1 MMNDLVNHTAHQT
14 RLDLGHR
21 DCQILIASRS
31 TSAVDSLQQVLAPLP
46 KTKIKSQVMVN
57 GHIDPLDGLER
68 MPDLLVVRLDT
79 NWEVELEALSARP
92 ATQRPPMIIV
102 SAESDPQVMRHS
114 MQAGARDFFVEP
126 FDPEEVLRSVEHL
139 SREVQD
145 NPANQDARITV
156 VMNAKGGSGASLI
169 ASNVAH
175 ALVQECD
182 ESVALVDLDL
192 QFGSL
197 SYYLDLN
204 LKHGIK
210 EALDNVDDL
219 DAIALDGYL
228 VKHDS
233 GLRVMGVEEGRMIL
247 NDEVSSERLRHL
259 IALMAR
265 AHHHVVI
272 DVPRQIDLITSTV
285 LEMADQVVIVTQQSI
300 THLRDTARLMDVLRD
315 DLEIPNEHL
324 DVVVNRYQ
332 KNAMITRTEIE
343 NALKQRSLICIPND
357 FKNVSESLNDGI
369 PLLDI
374 ARRAPISKAM
384 MDLCEV
390 VKGNRDTEENTVLG
404 RLFAKL
410 KGA

>member
-1 MMNDLVNHTAHQT
+1 MMNDLVNHTAHQA
-14 RLDLGHR
+14 RVDFGR
-21 DCQILIASRS
+21 KDCQIMVASRS
-31 TSAVDSLQQVLAPLP
+31 TAAVDSLKQILSPLP
-46 KTKIKSQVMVN
+46 KAKINTQVMVN
-57 GHIDPLDGLER
+57 GHIDPLEGQEV
-68 MPDLLVVRLDT
+68 MPDLLVFRLDS
-79 NWEVELEALSARP
+79 NWEVELEAISSRSAS
-92 ATQRPPMIIV
+92 QRPPMVIV
-102 SAESDPQVMRHS
+102 SAESDPQVMRCS

-126 FDPEEVLRSVEHL
+126 YDPEDILRSIENLRHEVL
-139 SREVQD
+139 D
-145 NPANQDARITV
+145 NPGQEDAKVTV

-169 ASNVAH
+169 ASNLAH
-175 ALVQECD
+175 VLCQEYD
-182 ESVALVDLDL
+182 EQVALVDLDL

-233 GLRVMGVEEGRMIL
+233 GLRVMGVEEGRIIL

-315 DLEIPNEHL
+315 DLEIPNEHIE
-324 DVVVNRYQ
+324 VVVNRYQ
-332 KNAMITRTEIE
+332 KNAMITITEIE
-343 NALKQRSLICIPND
+343 NALKQRSILCVPND
-357 FKNVSESLNDGI
+357 FKVVSESLNDGV
-369 PLLDI
+369 PLLNI
-374 ARRAPISKAM
+374 ARRAPITRSM
-384 MDLCEV
+384 IDLCEV
-390 VKGNRDTEENTVLG
+390 VRGNKHYGEHSVIG

>member
-1 MMNDLVNHTAHQT
+1 MNDLVNHTAHQP

-31 TSAVDSLQQVLAPLP
+31 TAAVDNLQQILAPLP
-46 KTKIKSQVMVN
+46 KTKFKTQVLVN
-57 GHIDPLDGLER
+57 GHIDPLSGLDAL
-68 MPDLLVVRLDT
+68 PDLLVFRLDS
-79 NWEVELEALSARP
+79 NWEVELEALCSRP
-92 ATQRPPMIIV
+92 ASQRPPMIIV
-102 SAESDPQVMRHS
+102 SAESDPQVMRSS
-114 MQAGARDFFVEP
+114 MQAGARDFFIEPLDVE
-126 FDPEEVLRSVEHL
+126 EILRSVERL
-139 SREVQD
+139 SREVMD
-145 NPANQDARITV
+145 NPSDQEAKITV

-175 ALVQECD
+175 ALCLEYEQR
-182 ESVALVDLDL
+182 VALVDLDL

-259 IALMAR
+259 ISLLAR
-265 AHHHVVI
+265 AHDHVVI

-285 LEMADQVVIVTQQSI
+285 LEMADQIVVVTQQSI
-300 THLRDTARLMDVLRD
+300 THLRDTSRLLDVLRD
-315 DLEIPNEHL
+315 DLEIPNDHL
-324 DVVVNRYQ
+324 EVVINRYQ
-332 KNAMITRTEIE
+332 KNSMISQTEIE
-343 NALKQRSLICIPND
+343 NALKFKSMICIPND
-357 FKNVSESLNDGI
+357 FKSVSECLNDGI
-369 PLLDI
+369 PLLSV
-374 ARRAPISKAM
+374 ARKAPVTKGVIE
-384 MDLCEV
+384 LCESV
-390 VKGNRDTEENTVLG
+390 RGNKADASHSVLG

>member
-1 MMNDLVNHTAHQT
+1 MNDLVNHTAHQT

-31 TSAVDSLQQVLAPLP
+31 TAAVDSLQQILTSLP
-46 KTKIKSQVMVN
+46 KTALKTQVMIN
-57 GHIDPLDGLER
+57 GHIDPLSGLDTL
-68 MPDLLVVRLDT
+68 PDLLVFRLDTT
-79 NWEVELEALSARP
+79 NWEVELEALCARP
-92 ATQRPPMIIV
+92 ATQRPPMVIV
-102 SAESDPQVMRHS
+102 SAESDPQVMRSS
-114 MQAGARDFFVEP
+114 MQAGARDFFIEP
-126 FDPEEVLRSVEHL
+126 LDEGEILRSVEHL
-139 SREVQD
+139 SREVMD
-145 NPANQDARITV
+145 NTTEQEAKITV

-175 ALVQECD
+175 ALCQEY
-182 ESVALVDLDL
+182 EQEVALVDLDL

-228 VKHDS
+228 IKHDS
-233 GLRVMGVEEGRMIL
+233 GLRVLGVEEGRIIL

-259 IALMAR
+259 IMLLVR
-265 AHHHVVI
+265 THHNVVI

-285 LEMADQVVIVTQQSI
+285 LEMADQVIIVTQQSI
-300 THLRDTARLMDVLRD
+300 THLRDTARLMDVLRG
-315 DLEIPNEHL
+315 DLEIPDENI

-332 KNAMITRTEIE
+332 KNSLISRTEIE
-343 NALKQRSLICIPND
+343 NALKKRFLICVPND
-357 FKNVSESLNDGI
+357 FKVVSESLNDGA
-369 PLLDI
+369 PLLNI
-374 ARRAPISKAM
+374 ARRSPISKAIVDM
-384 MDLCEV
+384 CEV
-390 VKGNRDTEENTVLG
+390 VRGNKDDGEHTVLG

>member
-1 MMNDLVNHTAHQT
+1 MNDLVTHTAHQP
-14 RLDLGHR
+14 RRDLGHR
-21 DCQILIASRS
+21 DCQLLVASRS
-31 TSAVDSLQQVLAPLP
+31 TTAVDHLKEVLTPLP
-46 KTKIKSQVMVN
+46 KTDIKSQVLVN
-57 GHIDPLDGLER
+57 GHIDPLEGLETA
-68 MPDLLVVRLDT
+68 PDILVFRLDS
-79 NWEVELEALSARP
+79 NWEVELEALSSRP
-92 ATQRPPMIIV
+92 AAQRPPMIIV
-102 SAESDPQVMRHS
+102 SAESDPQVMRSS

-126 FDPEEVLRSVEHL
+126 FDPEEVLRSVEGL
-139 SREVQD
+139 RQEALE
-145 NPANQDARITV
+145 NPSQQDARITV

-175 ALVQECD
+175 ALCNMYEQR
-182 ESVALVDLDL
+182 VALVDLDL

-233 GLRVMGVEEGRMIL
+233 GLRLMGVEEGRIIL

-259 IALMAR
+259 IALLSR
-265 AHHHVVI
+265 AHHHVII

-285 LEMADQVVIVTQQSI
+285 LEMADQVVIVTQQNL
-300 THLRDTARLMDVLRD
+300 THLRDTARLIDVLRD
-315 DLEIPNEHL
+315 DLEIPSEQL
-324 DVVVNRYQ
+324 EVVVNRFQ
-332 KNAMITRTEIE
+332 KDAMISRTEIE
-343 NALKQRSLICIPND
+343 NTLKRRSLICIPND

-369 PLLDI
+369 PLLEF
-374 ARRAPISKAM
+374 ARRAPISKAII
-384 MDLCEV
+384 DLCEV
-390 VKGNRDTEENTVLG
+390 VRGNKNAEQPSVLG

>member
-1 MMNDLVNHTAHQT
+1 MNDLVNHTTHQAPI
-14 RLDLGHR
+14 DLGHR

-31 TSAVDSLQQVLAPLP
+31 TAAVDRLQTILAPLP
-46 KTKIKSQVMVN
+46 KTKIKTQVLVN
-57 GHIDPLDGLER
+57 GHIDPLGGLDR
-68 MPDLLVVRLDT
+68 LPDLLVFRLDS

-92 ATQRPPMIIV
+92 PSQRPPMIIV
-102 SAESDPQVMRHS
+102 SAESDPQVMRSS

-126 FDPEEVLRSVEHL
+126 FEPEEVLRSVEHL
-139 SREVQD
+139 NRELLE
-145 NPANQDARITV
+145 NPSQQDARITV

-175 ALVQECD
+175 ALCQEY
-182 ESVALVDLDL
+182 EQRVALVDLDL

-197 SYYLDLN
+197 SYYLDLH

-228 VKHDS
+228 VKHAS
-233 GLRVMGVEEGRMIL
+233 GLRVMGVEEGRIIL
-247 NDEVSSERLRHL
+247 NDEVSCERLRHL
-259 IALMAR
+259 VALMAR
-265 AHHHVVI
+265 AHHHVII

-285 LEMADQVVIVTQQSI
+285 LEMADQVIIVTQQSI

-315 DLEIPNEHL
+315 DLEIPDENL
-324 DVVVNRYQ
+324 QVVVNRYQ
-332 KNAMITRTEIE
+332 KNSLITRTEVE
-343 NALKQRSLICIPND
+343 NALKQRSLVCIPND
-357 FKNVSESLNDGI
+357 FKNVTDSLNDGI

-374 ARRAPISKAM
+374 AKRAPITKAV

-390 VKGNRDTEENTVLG
+390 VQGTQQIEDGSVLG

>member
-1 MMNDLVNHTAHQT
+1 
-14 RLDLGHR
+14 
-21 DCQILIASRS
+21 
-31 TSAVDSLQQVLAPLP
+31 VD
-46 KTKIKSQVMVN
+46 
-57 GHIDPLDGLER
+57 
-68 MPDLLVVRLDT
+68 
-79 NWEVELEALSARP
+79 
-92 ATQRPPMIIV
+92 
-102 SAESDPQVMRHS
+102 
-114 MQAGARDFFVEP
+114 
-126 FDPEEVLRSVEHL
+126 EVLRSAEHL
-139 SREVQD
+139 SREVLD
-145 NPANQDARITV
+145 NSSVQDARITV

-169 ASNVAH
+169 ASNAAH
-175 ALVQECD
+175 ALCQEY
-182 ESVALVDLDL
+182 EQRVALVDLDL

-228 VKHDS
+228 VKHES
-233 GLRVMGVEEGRMIL
+233 GLRVMGVEEGRILL

-265 AHHHVVI
+265 THDHVII

-285 LEMADQVVIVTQQSI
+285 LEMADQIVIVTQQSI

-315 DLEIPNEHL
+315 DLDVPNDYI

-332 KNAMITRTEIE
+332 KNAMITHTEIE

-357 FKNVSESLNDGI
+357 FQSVSESLNEGI
-369 PLLDI
+369 PLLQV
-374 ARRAPISKAM
+374 ARRSPVTKGVM
-384 MDLCEV
+384 ELCEV
-390 VKGNRDTEENTVLG
+390 VRGNKSSEEHSVLS